1 MRHCFRV
8 LVMIVLG
15 VLAPAAGVAQDSAKS
30 KLAENAAL
38 QYWLA
43 FSQLPALDKDAENLT
58 TQWKSAKMD
67 DPAVA
72 RLLGDSRT
80 TLMFLGRA
88 TKLSRCDWGLDYND
102 GVSLLM
108 PHLSRSRDAARL
120 AALDARRAFERHD
133 WQAGWNDALAIIA
146 LGRNVSSDPIMIG
159 LVVGSNLESMAIDA
173 VAPYVLDARVSYA
186 QAAADLDRMPKV
198 PPFTQTLAT
207 EKRYMAHWIIA
218 KLREEEARQ
227 PGAWKDFWK
236 SLFTGTEQEQSPPE
250 AASAA
255 EAIQMVEGVLPLYD
269 ELARFLA
276 MPQAQFDAEYPAFKK
291 KTKAEHKLASLLL
304 PAIDKVRE
312 KQQSTEVRR
321 AMLLTAIAVAES
333 GADVV
338 RQSKDPVTGEVFQLR
353 RLDRGFELK
362 SSLQFDSQPVTLT
375 FGNRQ

>member
-1 MRHCFRV
+1 MRHRLLLLVVAV
-8 LVMIVLG
+8 LSL
-15 VLAPAAGVAQDSAKS
+15 LAPAAGVAQESIKS

-67 DPAVA
+67 DPAVT
-72 RLLGDSRT
+72 RLLGDSRM

-133 WQAGWNDALAIIA
+133 WHAGWNDVLAVMA

-159 LVVGSNLESMAIDA
+159 LLVGSNLESMAIDA
-173 VAPYVLDARVSYA
+173 VAPYVMDARVTYS
-186 QAAADLDRMPKV
+186 QAAADLARLPKA

-218 KLREEEARQ
+218 KLREDEARQ
-227 PGAWKDFWK
+227 AGAWKEFWK
-236 SLFTGTEQEQSPPE
+236 SLFTGTEQEHNPPE

-255 EAIQMVEGVLPLYD
+255 EAIKMVEGVLPLYD
-269 ELARFLA
+269 ELAGFLA

-291 KTKAEHKLASLLL
+291 KTKANQKLASLLL

-312 KQQSTEVRR
+312 KQQGTEVRR

-333 GADVV
+333 GPDVV
-338 RQSKDPVTGEVFQLR
+338 RQSKDPVTGEPFQYR
-353 RLDRGFELK
+353 RLERGFELL
-362 SSLQFDSQPVTLT
+362 SNLQFDGQPVTVT
-375 FGNRQ
+375 FGQRQ